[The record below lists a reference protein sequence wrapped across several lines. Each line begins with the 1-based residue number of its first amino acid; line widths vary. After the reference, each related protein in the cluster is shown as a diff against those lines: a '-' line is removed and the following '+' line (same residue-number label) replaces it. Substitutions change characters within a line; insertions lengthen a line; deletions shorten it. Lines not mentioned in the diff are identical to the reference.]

1 MKRKK
6 GRKESELI
14 WKLKKKLSEE
24 TKKKDVHIKTYYWN
38 VVKKER
44 EKGGREERIEKR
56 ERKKKKN

>member
-14 WKLKKKLSEE
+14 WKLKKKKMREE
-24 TKKKDVHIKTYYWN
+24 RKKKGIHIKTYYWN

-56 ERKKKKN
+56 EKKEKN